1 MLGIRDQPDDGR
13 MDTLYVSRG
22 AHHATDCV
30 RALAAEWAD
39 REYRYCDI
47 APSFSSSL
55 RTCLCV
61 SFFFFLFVLRQ
72 AASRFVFAVAAV
84 AAATCE
90 RWEIRAHVDQI
101 GRQAYCSQRRRGFLG
116 LEFSV
121 HLACCEE
128 GEPRPRMSARKFAR
142 RVAL

>member
-1 MLGIRDQPDDGR
+1 MCHVVHITPLTVCAHSPQSGPTENTGIA
-13 MDTLYVSRG
+13 TSRLRFLLL
-22 AHHATDCV
+22 CV
-30 RALAAEWAD
+30 RVFVFL
-39 REYRYCDI
+39 
-47 APSFSSSL
+47 
-55 RTCLCV
+55 
-61 SFFFFLFVLRQ
+61 FFFLVLRR

-84 AAATCE
+84 AAAAVATCE